1 MKTITKLAA
10 LCSLSL
16 FLGSCGGSS
25 SSTGCFGDIPETV
38 AKYEQESE
46 EMASK
51 MTQGNYS
58 EIQEKIDGL
67 KAETKTKVQEEAKA
81 LNGKE
86 INATT
91 DEAVLKIEQ
100 PLTLVFR
107 NLNGIRAM
115 FGLEGK
121 VVAAKD
127 LTLNATPSDLQAETL
142 LSGSKITVSVKKL
155 IDIELLDKDGNVV
168 DTRKGFGYLVAEN
181 LGTSAVVKAGTP
193 VVFQDDV
200 FVAGEDQVGVE
211 SIRLV
216 CDLSKAPYFSR
227 NLE

>member
-1 MKTITKLAA
+1 
-10 LCSLSL
+10 
-16 FLGSCGGSS
+16 
-25 SSTGCFGDIPETV
+25 
-38 AKYEQESE
+38 
-46 EMASK
+46 
-51 MTQGNYS
+51 
-58 EIQEKIDGL
+58 
-67 KAETKTKVQEEAKA
+67 
-81 LNGKE
+81 
-86 INATT
+86 
-91 DEAVLKIEQ
+91 
-100 PLTLVFR
+100 
-107 NLNGIRAM
+107 M

-168 DTRKGFGYLVAEN
+168 DTRKGFGYLAAEN

-227 NLE
+227 NLD

>member
-67 KAETKTKVQEEAKA
+67 KAETKTKVEEEAKA

-115 FGLEGK
+115 FGL
-121 VVAAKD
+121 
-127 LTLNATPSDLQAETL
+127 
-142 LSGSKITVSVKKL
+142 
-155 IDIELLDKDGNVV
+155 
-168 DTRKGFGYLVAEN
+168 
-181 LGTSAVVKAGTP
+181 
-193 VVFQDDV
+193 
-200 FVAGEDQVGVE
+200 
-211 SIRLV
+211 
-216 CDLSKAPYFSR
+216 
-227 NLE
+227 

>member
-1 MKTITKLAA
+1 MKTFTKLAA

-67 KAETKTKVQEEAKA
+67 KAETKTKVEEEAKA

-115 FGLEGK
+115 FGLEGRGRK
-121 VVAAKD
+121 RPRAQRYSLRSA
-127 LTLNATPSDLQAETL
+127 
-142 LSGSKITVSVKKL
+142 GR
-155 IDIELLDKDGNVV
+155 DIALGQQNY
-168 DTRKGFGYLVAEN
+168 GF
-181 LGTSAVVKAGTP
+181 S
-193 VVFQDDV
+193 
-200 FVAGEDQVGVE
+200 
-211 SIRLV
+211 
-216 CDLSKAPYFSR
+216 
-227 NLE
+227 

>member
-1 MKTITKLAA
+1 MKTFTKLAV

-67 KAETKTKVQEEAKA
+67 KAETKTKVEEEAKA

-91 DEAVLKIEQ
+91 DEAVLEIEQ

-127 LTLNATPSDLQAETL
+127 LTLNATPSDLKAETL

-227 NLE
+227 NLD

>member
-1 MKTITKLAA
+1 MKTFTKLAA

-46 EMASK
+46 EMTSK

-67 KAETKTKVQEEAKA
+67 KAETKTKVEEEAKA

-91 DEAVLKIEQ
+91 DEAVLKIEH

-200 FVAGEDQVGVE
+200 LVAGEDQVGVE

-227 NLE
+227 NLD